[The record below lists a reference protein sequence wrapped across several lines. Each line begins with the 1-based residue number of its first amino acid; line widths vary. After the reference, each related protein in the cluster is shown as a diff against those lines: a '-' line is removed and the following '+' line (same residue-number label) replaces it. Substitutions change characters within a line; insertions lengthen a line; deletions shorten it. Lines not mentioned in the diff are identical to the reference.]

1 MTGYICIF
9 DLAQTFT
16 PDTLPAI
23 FASSESWTGDLCAL
37 DKCVNHYKTEP
48 DFIHLFI
55 IIIAICNF
63 SVCFHGLCVFG
74 SGVEVL
80 LFKCAG

>member
-1 MTGYICIF
+1 MIWHRLLPRTPSQQF
-9 DLAQTFT
+9 LPLMSLELETF
-16 PDTLPAI
+16 
-23 FASSESWTGDLCAL
+23 CAL

-80 LFKCAG
+80 LFKFAG